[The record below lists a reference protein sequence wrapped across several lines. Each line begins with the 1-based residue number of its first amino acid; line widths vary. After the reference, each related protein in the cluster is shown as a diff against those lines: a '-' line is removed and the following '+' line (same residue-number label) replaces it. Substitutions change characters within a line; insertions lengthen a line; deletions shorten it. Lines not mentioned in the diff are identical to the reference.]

1 MPSSHLRAHLFKII
15 NAFSVTTDVEL
26 RGAILKRIKDLVDLE
41 IQAAALLERAA
52 IAFTPFLAHCENE
65 DVAATHGRKGLAS
78 TEGTEDQAGEGAA
91 DAEPAPKRAKKG
103 AKAGAKKK
111 QAGAAAAAAAD
122 EAGSHAG
129 TPQNDG
135 EKDDE
140 AAADDK
146 GDEAAADDKGE
157 VIAAKGATI
166 AAGLDFARFK
176 LYLRELEMDVFQVRA
191 AERLLPVSFF

>member
-1 MPSSHLRAHLFKII
+1 
-15 NAFSVTTDVEL
+15 VEL
-26 RGAILKRIKDLVDLE
+26 RGIILGRIKDLVDLE
-41 IQAAALLERAA
+41 IQAAALLGRAA

-65 DVAATHGRKGLAS
+65 DVAATHSRKGQAS
-78 TEGTEDQAGEGAA
+78 LEGTGDQAGEGAG
-91 DAEPAPKRAKKG
+91 AEPAPKRAKKG
-103 AKAGAKKK
+103 AKVGSKK

-135 EKDDE
+135 EKDE
-140 AAADDK
+140 
-146 GDEAAADDKGE
+146 EAAADDKGE
-157 VIAAKGATI
+157 VIAGKDATI

-191 AERLLPVSFF
+191 GGGVETICLAGLVSLLDVVVRTLRP

>member
-1 MPSSHLRAHLFKII
+1 M
-15 NAFSVTTDVEL
+15 EL

-135 EKDDE
+135 EKDE
-140 AAADDK
+140 
-146 GDEAAADDKGE
+146 EAAADDKGE
-157 VIAAKGATI
+157 VTAAKGGASI

-191 AERLLPVSFF
+191 ASSSGTFACSVFFYFVACLLYP